1 MHPAL
6 GRSVWWWWW
15 WRQRKR
21 RGHLFGGAVLRV
33 PSQRDQNGP
42 SSTSRP
48 KAEGGGRAGRPGG
61 RGREGAGRLCAPL
74 AAGSAAAAAAAASH
88 TSGAGAR
95 RGREAA
101 WLLRPTQPAG
111 AGA

>member
-48 KAEGGGRAGRPGG
+48 KAEGGGEGG
-61 RGREGAGRLCAPL
+61 QAGREGEGGGGPAVRSARCWLRRRRRRCRLT
-74 AAGSAAAAAAAASH
+74 H
-88 TSGAGAR
+88 
-95 RGREAA
+95 
-101 WLLRPTQPAG
+101 
-111 AGA
+111 